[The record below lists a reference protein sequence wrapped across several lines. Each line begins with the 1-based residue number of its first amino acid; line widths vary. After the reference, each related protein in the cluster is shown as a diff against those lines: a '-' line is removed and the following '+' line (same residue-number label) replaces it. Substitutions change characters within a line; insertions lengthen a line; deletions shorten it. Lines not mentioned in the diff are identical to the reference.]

1 MLKSYD
7 RANIRSVLHR
17 GAQAILIGRWLNGKT
32 SPEGVRIYLVPPSG
46 MGDLEFIEEYQDQ
59 WDDWRQAVASGE
71 RRARALIDDV
81 QRDKPPDTAASQR
94 QPGIEPT

>member
-17 GAQAILIGRWLNGKT
+17 GAQAILIGRWLNGQT
-32 SPEGVRIYLVPPSG
+32 APEGVRIYLVPPYG
-46 MGDLEFIEEYQDQ
+46 MGDLEFIEEYQDH

-71 RRARALIDDV
+71 RRARALLDHV
-81 QRDKPPDTAASQR
+81 LRVKPPETAATQR
-94 QPGIEPT
+94 QLGIEPT

>member
-7 RANIRSVLHR
+7 RANIRSVQHR

-32 SPEGVRIYLVPPSG
+32 APEAVRIYLVPTSG
-46 MGDLEFIEEYQDQ
+46 TGDLEFLEEHQGQ

-71 RRARALIDDV
+71 KRAREVIDDIHRH
-81 QRDKPPDTAASQR
+81 QPPNSAA
-94 QPGIEPT
+94 